1 MAATACGGPVNIIP
15 EPGNLDFGTVDF
27 SADMPDGGYAPITLN
42 LTNAGEGEVE
52 ITLGSFPFD
61 YLCIP
66 GFTNDPVTLGTLAPT
81 EVFSLDIGVCD
92 YDAEGGRGVERT
104 GEIVIQA
111 DGFTYPVPWRFTPE
125 VSAP

>member
-52 ITLGSFPFD
+52 IALRSFPFE

-66 GFTNDPVTLGTLAPT
+66 GFTNDGDLGTSAHGGLQPGHWRLRLRAGAAGA
-81 EVFSLDIGVCD
+81 SS
-92 YDAEGGRGVERT
+92 GRGNRHP
-104 GEIVIQA
+104 A

-125 VSAP
+125 VTAPAA